1 MSLCGRARADG
12 SIEIRP
18 TDSVKKPAR
27 ASDAF
32 CKLLHKSTTT
42 IKYLFI

>member
-1 MSLCGRARADG
+1 MAEPAQMVPSKSG
-12 SIEIRP
+12 P
-18 TDSVKKPAR
+18 PDSVKKPAR

-32 CKLLHKSTTT
+32 CKLLHKSITT